1 MNGDFFKMQED
12 SELLKTEEGEKRAE
26 ISRKSETASAESPAP
41 VRRRARKPSK
51 PASKPRVR
59 GTVKK
64 PKEDA
69 QVPVNELAEE
79 PVSQSQ
85 ETLQTAAGEAE
96 PEFLFG
102 SFFDPAV
109 MRRGRQAEKR
119 EALAKSE
126 KLQKVLA
133 DAGMGSRRDM
143 EQMILEGRIT
153 VNAKPAYIGQR
164 VMPDDEVRMNGVV
177 VKRAEPSDTRKV
189 PRVLVYN
196 KPTGQIVSMDDPEG
210 RPTVFDSLPKI
221 SSGRWIVVGR
231 LDFNTEG
238 LLLFTNN
245 GELANR
251 LMHPRYRIERE
262 YAVRAAGELT
272 EEGRRLLT
280 TGVELDDGPACFTSL
295 EEKGGDGLNKWY
307 AVRLSEG
314 RNREVRRMFAAVGLT
329 VSRLIR
335 IRFGAIRLPADLPRG
350 KTREL
355 HSDRVSVWLSEME
368 REAQTA
374 QGAAKQARPKA
385 AKAARKAGAKKAQPG
400 QMKPE
405 VKKAYQARYSEEG
418 NLARYGEESFSK
430 SRRPV
435 RKTGRSAQ
443 PDPMTSTV
451 NYLVSGALSKEQS
464 AYGKSLARQMRDEYR
479 TDRTGNRKKAARPFR
494 SGNRKN

>member
-1 MNGDFFKMQED
+1 MKVFFKMQES
-12 SELLKTEEGEKRAE
+12 SEVLKTDEGEKQAE
-26 ISRKSETASAESPAP
+26 ISRESAAESGESQAPA
-41 VRRRARKPSK
+41 RRRTRVQRKPS
-51 PASKPRVR
+51 SKPRVR
-59 GTVKK
+59 GTRKK

-69 QVPVNELAEE
+69 QEPAKELA
-79 PVSQSQ
+79 Q
-85 ETLQTAAGEAE
+85 ESVPQPQEALPSAAGDAE
-96 PEFLFG
+96 PAFLFG

-177 VKRAEPSDTRKV
+177 VKRAELSDTRRV

-272 EEGRRLLT
+272 EEGRQLLT
-280 TGVELDDGPACFTSL
+280 TGVELDDGPACFSSL

-307 AVRLSEG
+307 VVRLSEG

-335 IRFGAIRLPADLPRG
+335 IRFGAIRLPDDLPRG

-368 REAQTA
+368 REAVKA
-374 QGAAKQARPKA
+374 QGAGEKTRPKA
-385 AKAARKAGAKKAQPG
+385 RKPARKGPAKKAQPG

-418 NLARYGEESFSK
+418 NLGRYAEEPFSK
-430 SRRPV
+430 SRRPA
-435 RKTGRSAQ
+435 RKNGRFAQ

-479 TDRTGNRKKAARPFR
+479 TDRSGNRKKAARPFK